1 MKYSSLE
8 DIENKI
14 LIACLGI
21 GIMTVIFFWVH
32 KRGKKVE
39 GMVGVSAVFGSEGPF
54 DMTGTVASYAAG
66 DALLT
71 QEIVQ
76 ANTDINTA
84 MLQTQAAANTANLSA
99 QASANFSAIQTKAE
113 LDTERLVLHQ
123 AKEGKQTRLAGFV
136 ESQDSKVLDRL
147 QKVSTVA
154 GTAADIAS
162 QSAQL
167 AAANAQNQTYNM
179 AQTAANATAT
189 GMYTHF
195 WKAGFLA
202 FLAASGIGSW
212 AIHNIEVLIYR
223 VTNFKSCFLWYLLE
237 IIGWILYLPIEFIV
251 WLLCLQELE
260 KTAWKGL
267 DAVDCMIYDV
277 VGFYLFKHSDAVN
290 QKCYSKVFSP
300 FPTLALPFSF
310 DTVGKYMNDMYE
322 QTNAVS
328 EVYGGE
334 DHVQAEVD
342 QSAQAAEAAAGIAIA
357 SDVVMASTTAAQ
369 IAYEQAAV
377 WAP

>member
-1 MKYSSLE
+1 MKYSSL

-21 GIMTVIFFWVH
+21 GVMTVIFFWVH
-32 KRGKKVE
+32 KRGKNVE
-39 GMVGVSAVFGSEGPF
+39 GMDSVFAADPMPEGPL
-54 DMTGTVASYAAG
+54 DITGTVGVTMGVNTLLSEVAIESDAAINTG
-66 DALLT
+66 MLMTQAEVDTTELT
-71 QEIVQ
+71 VQ
-76 ANTDINTA
+76 AETDTA
-84 MLQTQAAANTANLSA
+84 VMMEQEAADTAQMIAN
-99 QASANFSAIQTKAE
+99 Q
-113 LDTERLVLHQ
+113 V
-123 AKEGKQTRLAGFV
+123 KEGEEDRQSAFV
-136 ESQDSKVLDRL
+136 ESADNKTLDRV
-147 QKVSTVA
+147 QKVVTVA

-179 AQTAANATAT
+179 AQTAANATTT

-223 VTNFKSCFLWYLLE
+223 VTNFKSCFFWYFLE

-267 DAVDCMIYDV
+267 DAVDCMIYGV

-290 QKCYSKVFSP
+290 QKCYSKVFTP

-322 QTNAVS
+322 ETNAVS
-328 EVYGGE
+328 EVYGGA

-342 QSAQAAEAAAGIAIA
+342 QSTQAAEAAAGVAIA
-357 SDVVMASTTAAQ
+357 SDAVMASTIAAQ
-369 IAYEQAAV
+369 IGIEEAAARV
-377 WAP
+377 P

>member
-1 MKYSSLE
+1 
-8 DIENKI
+8 
-14 LIACLGI
+14 
-21 GIMTVIFFWVH
+21 
-32 KRGKKVE
+32 
-39 GMVGVSAVFGSEGPF
+39 
-54 DMTGTVASYAAG
+54 
-66 DALLT
+66 
-71 QEIVQ
+71 
-76 ANTDINTA
+76 

-99 QASANFSAIQTKAE
+99 QASANLSAIQTKAE
-113 LDTERLVLHQ
+113 LDTERLLAHQ
-123 AKEGKQTRLAGFV
+123 ALEGQLDRQAGFL
-136 ESQDSKVLDRL
+136 ESVNSKVVDRV
-147 QKVSTVA
+147 QKVSTIA

-179 AQTAANATAT
+179 AQTAANATTT

-267 DAVDCMIYDV
+267 DAVDCVIYDV

-322 QTNAVS
+322 ETNAVS
-328 EVYGGE
+328 EVYGGA
-334 DHVQAEVD
+334 DDVQAEVD
-342 QSAQAAEAAAGIAIA
+342 QSTQAAEAAAGVAIA
-357 SDVVMASTTAAQ
+357 SDAVMASTIAAQ
-369 IAYEQAAV
+369 IGIEEAAARV
-377 WAP
+377 P

>member
-1 MKYSSLE
+1 MKYNSL

-21 GIMTVIFFWVH
+21 GVITVIFFWVH
-32 KRGKKVE
+32 KRSKTSE
-39 GMVGVSAVFGSEGPF
+39 GMVGASAVFGSEGPF
-54 DMTGTVASYAAG
+54 DMTGTVATYAAG

-71 QEIVQ
+71 QEIIQ

-84 MLQTQAAANTANLSA
+84 MLQTQAAANTAELSA
-99 QASANFSAIQTKAE
+99 QAMANYTAIQAKAE
-113 LDTERLVLHQ
+113 MDTKMLLLNQVT
-123 AKEGKQTRLAGFV
+123 EGTETRQSGLL
-136 ESQDSKVLDRL
+136 ESVDSKVLDRL

-167 AAANAQNQTYNM
+167 AATNAQNQTYNM
-179 AQTAANATAT
+179 AQTAANATTT

-223 VTNFKSCFLWYLLE
+223 VTNFKSCFFWYFLE

-251 WLLCLQELE
+251 WLFCLQELE

-267 DAVDCMIYDV
+267 DAVDCVIYDV

-290 QKCYSKVFSP
+290 QKCYSKLFTP

-328 EVYGGE
+328 EVYGGA
-334 DHVQAEVD
+334 DQIQAEVD
-342 QSAQAAEAAAGIAIA
+342 QSTQTAEAAAGVAIA
-357 SDVVMASTTAAQ
+357 ADAVMASTTAAQ
-369 IAYEQAAV
+369 IVMEQTAALR
-377 WAP
+377 P

>member
-1 MKYSSLE
+1 MKYSSL

-21 GIMTVIFFWVH
+21 GVMTVIFFWVH
-32 KRGKKVE
+32 KRSKTSE
-39 GMVGVSAVFGSEGPF
+39 GMVGSAAVFGSEGPF
-54 DMTGTVASYAAG
+54 DMTGTVATYAAG

-71 QEIVQ
+71 QEIIQ

-84 MLQTQAAANTANLSA
+84 MLQTQAAANTAELSA
-99 QASANFSAIQTKAE
+99 QAMANYTAIQAKAE
-113 LDTERLVLHQ
+113 MDTKMLLLNQVT
-123 AKEGKQTRLAGFV
+123 EGTETRQSGLL
-136 ESQDSKVLDRL
+136 ESVDSKVLDRL

-154 GTAADIAS
+154 GSAADIAS

-167 AAANAQNQTYNM
+167 AATNAKNQTYNM
-179 AQTAANATAT
+179 AQTAANATTT

-223 VTNFKSCFLWYLLE
+223 VTNFKSCFFWYFLE

-251 WLLCLQELE
+251 WLFCLQELE

-267 DAVDCMIYDV
+267 DAVDCVIYDV

-290 QKCYSKVFSP
+290 QKCYSKVFTT

-328 EVYGGE
+328 EVYGGA
-334 DHVQAEVD
+334 DQVQAEVD
-342 QSAQAAEAAAGIAIA
+342 QSTQAAEAAAGVAIA
-357 SDVVMASTTAAQ
+357 ADTVMASTTAAQ
-369 IAYEQAAV
+369 IVMEQTAALR
-377 WAP
+377 P

>member
-1 MKYSSLE
+1 MKYSSL

-21 GIMTVIFFWVH
+21 GVMTVIFFWVH
-32 KRGKKVE
+32 KRSKKVE
-39 GMVGVSAVFGSEGPF
+39 GMVGEAAVFGSEGPF
-54 DMTGTVASYAAG
+54 DFTGTVASYAAG

-71 QEIVQ
+71 QAIIQ
-76 ANTDINTA
+76 ADADINTG
-84 MLQTQAAANTANLSA
+84 MIMSQAEVDTSVMVEQEATDTALMVEQEAADTA
-99 QASANFSAIQTKAE
+99 QMIANE
-113 LDTERLVLHQ
+113 V
-123 AKEGKQTRLAGFV
+123 KEGTETRLAGFG
-136 ESQDSKVLDRL
+136 ESVDSKLLDRV

-223 VTNFKSCFLWYLLE
+223 VTNFKSCFFWYFLE

-267 DAVDCMIYDV
+267 DAVDCVIYDI

-290 QKCYSKVFSP
+290 QKCYSKVFTP

-328 EVYGGE
+328 EVYGGA

-342 QSAQAAEAAAGIAIA
+342 QSAQAAEAAAGVAIA
-357 SDVVMASTTAAQ
+357 SDAVMASTIAAQ
-369 IAYEQAAV
+369 IGIEEAAAMV
-377 WAP
+377 P

>member
-1 MKYSSLE
+1 MKYNSL

-21 GIMTVIFFWVH
+21 GVITVIFFWVH
-32 KRGKKVE
+32 KRGKNVE
-39 GMVGVSAVFGSEGPF
+39 GMAGEAAAFGSEGPF
-54 DMTGTVASYAAG
+54 DITGSLAMYAAG

-71 QEIVQ
+71 EAIIQ
-76 ANTDINTA
+76 ADEDIDTA
-84 MLQTQAAANTANLSA
+84 MVMTQAEVDTIAIETQATADTAVIETQAAA
-99 QASANFSAIQTKAE
+99 
-113 LDTERLVLHQ
+113 DTTEMIADEV
-123 AKEGKQTRLAGFV
+123 KEGDETRQAGEI
-136 ESQDSKVLDRL
+136 ESSDNKALGRLEKVD
-147 QKVSTVA
+147 TVA
-154 GTAADIAS
+154 STAADIAT

-179 AQTAANATAT
+179 AQTAANATTT

-223 VTNFKSCFLWYLLE
+223 ITNFKSCFFWYFLE

-251 WLLCLQELE
+251 WLFCLQDFE

-267 DAVDCMIYDV
+267 DAVDCVIYGV

-290 QKCYSKVFSP
+290 QKCYSEVFTP

-322 QTNAVS
+322 QNNAVS
-328 EVYGGE
+328 EVYGGT
-334 DHVQAEVD
+334 DQVQATVD
-342 QSAQAAEAAAGIAIA
+342 ESTQSAQTAADIALA
-357 SDVVMASTTAAQ
+357 SDATVVSTIGAQ
-369 IAYEQAAV
+369 IGIEESAASV
-377 WAP
+377 P

>member
-1 MKYSSLE
+1 MKYSSL

-21 GIMTVIFFWVH
+21 GVMTVIFFWVH
-32 KRGKKVE
+32 KRSKTSE
-39 GMVGVSAVFGSEGPF
+39 GMVGAAAVFGSEGPF
-54 DMTGTVASYAAG
+54 DMTGTVATYAAG

-71 QEIVQ
+71 QEIIQ

-84 MLQTQAAANTANLSA
+84 ILEAQATANTAELSA
-99 QASANFSAIQTKAE
+99 QAMANYTAIQAKAE
-113 LDTERLVLHQ
+113 MDTKMLLLNQVT
-123 AKEGKQTRLAGFV
+123 EGTETRQSGLL
-136 ESQDSKVLDRL
+136 ESVDSKVLDRL

-154 GTAADIAS
+154 GSAADIAS

-167 AAANAQNQTYNM
+167 AATNAKNQTYNM
-179 AQTAANATAT
+179 AQTAANATTT

-223 VTNFKSCFLWYLLE
+223 VTYFKSCFFWYFLE

-251 WLLCLQELE
+251 WLFCLQELE

-267 DAVDCMIYDV
+267 DAADCVIYDV

-290 QKCYSKVFSP
+290 QKCYSKVFTP

-328 EVYGGE
+328 EVYGGA
-334 DHVQAEVD
+334 DQVQAEVD
-342 QSAQAAEAAAGIAIA
+342 QSTQAAEAAAGVAIA
-357 SDVVMASTTAAQ
+357 ADTVMASTTAAQ
-369 IAYEQAAV
+369 IVMEQTAALR
-377 WAP
+377 P

>member
-1 MKYSSLE
+1 MKYSSL

-21 GIMTVIFFWVH
+21 GVMTVIFFWVH

-39 GMVGVSAVFGSEGPF
+39 GMVGEAAVFGSEGPF
-54 DMTGTVASYAAG
+54 DFTGTVASYAAG

-71 QEIVQ
+71 QAIIQ
-76 ANTDINTA
+76 ADADINTG
-84 MLQTQAAANTANLSA
+84 MIMSQAEVDTSVMVEQEATDTALMVEQEAADTA
-99 QASANFSAIQTKAE
+99 QMIANE
-113 LDTERLVLHQ
+113 V
-123 AKEGKQTRLAGFV
+123 KEGTETRLAGFG
-136 ESQDSKVLDRL
+136 ESVDSKLLERV
-147 QKVSTVA
+147 QKVSTVV

-223 VTNFKSCFLWYLLE
+223 VTNFKSCFFWYFLE

-267 DAVDCMIYDV
+267 DAVDCVIYDI

-290 QKCYSKVFSP
+290 QKCYSKVFTP

-328 EVYGGE
+328 EVYGGA

-342 QSAQAAEAAAGIAIA
+342 QSAQAAEAAAGVAIA
-357 SDVVMASTTAAQ
+357 SDAVMASTIAAQ
-369 IAYEQAAV
+369 IGIEEAAAMV
-377 WAP
+377 P

>member
-1 MKYSSLE
+1 MKYNSL

-21 GIMTVIFFWVH
+21 GVMTVIFFWVH

-39 GMVGVSAVFGSEGPF
+39 GMVGVGAVFGSEGPF
-54 DMTGTVASYAAG
+54 DITGSVASYAAG

-71 QEIVQ
+71 QAIIQE
-76 ANTDINTA
+76 NTDIDTA
-84 MLQTQAAANTANLSA
+84 ILEAQAIANTELLSA
-99 QASANFSAIQTKAE
+99 QAMANYSAIQTKAE
-113 LDTERLVLHQ
+113 LDTQRLILHQ
-123 AKEGKQTRLAGFV
+123 EWEGQLDRQAGFV
-136 ESQDSKVLDRL
+136 ESADNKTLDRV
-147 QKVSTVA
+147 QKVVTVA

-223 VTNFKSCFLWYLLE
+223 VTNFKSCFFWYFLE

-267 DAVDCMIYDV
+267 DAVDCVIYDV

-290 QKCYSKVFSP
+290 QKCYSKVFTP

-328 EVYGGE
+328 EVYGGA

-342 QSAQAAEAAAGIAIA
+342 QSAQAAEAAAGVAIA
-357 SDVVMASTTAAQ
+357 SDAVMASTIAAQ
-369 IAYEQAAV
+369 IGIEEAAAMV
-377 WAP
+377 P